1 LAADITGAGSVKR
14 NLSGARF
21 SFRGRSSRNPT
32 GFFLLPARGDGN
44 HDQQQAKP
52 RRPSARI
59 KRHRRGHEFFRPCNT
74 IQHGKIDRRILRAG
88 QGPAAK
94 NQQQAQQNQET
105 THALLPR
112 PSLLSA
118 APIAPQQSVNNH
130 LMVACWPAHLPD
142 DNAANLVHMRLMS
155 EHPHIA
161 TARRVLALEADALG
175 LMSRNLGD
183 AFVKAVETILAA
195 KGRVICTGIGKSG
208 HVARKIAAT
217 MASTGTQAYF
227 VHATEASHGDLGMI
241 GQDDVVLALSKSGET
256 KELADMLSYAKRYS
270 IPLIG
275 MTAKADSTLGRA
287 ADILLQVP
295 DAAEA
300 CAETNAPTTS
310 TTLMIALGDALAVA
324 LLESKGFKADHF
336 KVFHPGG
343 KLGAMLRTAST

>member
-1 LAADITGAGSVKR
+1 
-14 NLSGARF
+14 
-21 SFRGRSSRNPT
+21 
-32 GFFLLPARGDGN
+32 
-44 HDQQQAKP
+44 
-52 RRPSARI
+52 
-59 KRHRRGHEFFRPCNT
+59 
-74 IQHGKIDRRILRAG
+74 
-88 QGPAAK
+88 
-94 NQQQAQQNQET
+94 
-105 THALLPR
+105 
-112 PSLLSA
+112 
-118 APIAPQQSVNNH
+118 
-130 LMVACWPAHLPD
+130 
-142 DNAANLVHMRLMS
+142 MS

-175 LMSRNLGD
+175 LMSRSLGEP
-183 AFVKAVETILAA
+183 FVKAVETILVA

-241 GQDDVVLALSKSGET
+241 AQDDVVLALSKSGET
-256 KELADMLSYAKRYS
+256 KELADMIGYAKRYS

-275 MTAKADSTLGRA
+275 MTAKGDSTLGRA
-287 ADILLQVP
+287 SDILLQVP

-310 TTLMIALGDALAVA
+310 TTLMIAMGDALAVA

-343 KLGAMLRTAST
+343 KLGAMLRTAADLMHKSAELPLVTSGTPFIEAVKSMSGKGFGVLGVTSPDGKLAGIVTDGDLRRYLTSGKTAAIIDDVMNRTPLTAAPDQLAADVLRIMNERKITQIFVVEAGKPAGIIHMHDLLKSGLA

>member
-1 LAADITGAGSVKR
+1 MCA
-14 NLSGARF
+14 
-21 SFRGRSSRNPT
+21 
-32 GFFLLPARGDGN
+32 
-44 HDQQQAKP
+44 
-52 RRPSARI
+52 
-59 KRHRRGHEFFRPCNT
+59 
-74 IQHGKIDRRILRAG
+74 
-88 QGPAAK
+88 
-94 NQQQAQQNQET
+94 
-105 THALLPR
+105 
-112 PSLLSA
+112 
-118 APIAPQQSVNNH
+118 
-130 LMVACWPAHLPD
+130 
-142 DNAANLVHMRLMS
+142 MS
-155 EHPHIA
+155 DHSHIA

-175 LMSRNLGD
+175 QLSLSLGGP
-183 AFVKAVETILAA
+183 FVKAVEAILAA

-241 GQDDVVLALSKSGET
+241 GQDDVILALSKSGET
-256 KELADMLSYAKRYS
+256 KELADMLGYAKRYS

-287 ADILLQVP
+287 ADILLAVP

-343 KLGAMLRTAST
+343 

>member
-1 LAADITGAGSVKR
+1 
-14 NLSGARF
+14 
-21 SFRGRSSRNPT
+21 
-32 GFFLLPARGDGN
+32 
-44 HDQQQAKP
+44 
-52 RRPSARI
+52 
-59 KRHRRGHEFFRPCNT
+59 
-74 IQHGKIDRRILRAG
+74 
-88 QGPAAK
+88 
-94 NQQQAQQNQET
+94 
-105 THALLPR
+105 
-112 PSLLSA
+112 
-118 APIAPQQSVNNH
+118 
-130 LMVACWPAHLPD
+130 
-142 DNAANLVHMRLMS
+142 MS

-175 LMSRNLGD
+175 LMSRSLG
-183 AFVKAVETILAA
+183 APFVKAVETILAA

-241 GQDDVVLALSKSGET
+241 AQDDVVLALSKSGET
-256 KELADMLSYAKRYS
+256 KELADMIGYAKRYS

-287 ADILLQVP
+287 SDILLQVP

-310 TTLMIALGDALAVA
+310 TTLMIAMGDALAVA

-343 KLGAMLRTAST
+343 KLGAMLRTAADLMHKSGELPLVAAGTPFIDAVKSMSGKGFGVLGVTSSDGKLAGIVTDGDLRRYLTSGKTAAVIDDVMNRTPLTAAPDQLAADVLRTMNERKITQIFVVESGKPAGIIHMHDLLKSGLA

>member
-1 LAADITGAGSVKR
+1 M
-14 NLSGARF
+14 
-21 SFRGRSSRNPT
+21 P
-32 GFFLLPARGDGN
+32 
-44 HDQQQAKP
+44 
-52 RRPSARI
+52 
-59 KRHRRGHEFFRPCNT
+59 E
-74 IQHGKIDRRILRAG
+74 
-88 QGPAAK
+88 
-94 NQQQAQQNQET
+94 
-105 THALLPR
+105 
-112 PSLLSA
+112 
-118 APIAPQQSVNNH
+118 
-130 LMVACWPAHLPD
+130 
-142 DNAANLVHMRLMS
+142 S
-155 EHPHIA
+155 EHIKI
-161 TARRVLALEADALG
+161 ARRVLELEAEALG
-175 LMSRNLGD
+175 LLSISLDDR
-183 AFVKAVETILAA
+183 FVKAVETILAA
-195 KGRVICTGIGKSG
+195 TGRVICTGIGKSG

-241 GQDDVVLALSKSGET
+241 GQGDVVLALSKSGET

-343 KLGAMLRTAST
+343 KLGAMLRTAADVMHKTTELPLVPVGAPFIEAIQDMTAKGFGVLGVTHADGTLAGLVTDGDLRRYLTSGKAAAIIDDVMTRAPRTAEAGSLAADILRTMNDRKITQIFVLEGGKPVGLIHMHDLLKAGLA

>member
-1 LAADITGAGSVKR
+1 MS
-14 NLSGARF
+14 
-21 SFRGRSSRNPT
+21 
-32 GFFLLPARGDGN
+32 
-44 HDQQQAKP
+44 
-52 RRPSARI
+52 
-59 KRHRRGHEFFRPCNT
+59 
-74 IQHGKIDRRILRAG
+74 QHAHIL
-88 QGPAAK
+88 
-94 NQQQAQQNQET
+94 
-105 THALLPR
+105 
-112 PSLLSA
+112 
-118 APIAPQQSVNNH
+118 
-130 LMVACWPAHLPD
+130 
-142 DNAANLVHMRLMS
+142 
-155 EHPHIA
+155 
-161 TARRVLALEADALG
+161 TARRVLGLEAEALG
-175 LMSRNLGD
+175 LLAQSLDDR
-183 AFVKAVETILAA
+183 FVTAVETILKA

-241 GQDDVVLALSKSGET
+241 GTDDVVLALSKSGET
-256 KELADMLSYAKRYS
+256 KELADMIGYAKRYS
-270 IPLIG
+270 IPLLG

-343 KLGAMLRTAST
+343 KLGAMLRTAGDVMHKSSELPLVASGTPFIEAVKAMSGKGFGVLGVTTPDGKLAGLVTDGDLRRYLTSGKTVATIDEVMTKAPRTAEPTSLAADVLRTMNERKITQIFVVDGGKPVGLIHMHDLLKAGLA

>member
-1 LAADITGAGSVKR
+1 MSTPSHIT
-14 NLSGARF
+14 
-21 SFRGRSSRNPT
+21 
-32 GFFLLPARGDGN
+32 
-44 HDQQQAKP
+44 
-52 RRPSARI
+52 
-59 KRHRRGHEFFRPCNT
+59 
-74 IQHGKIDRRILRAG
+74 
-88 QGPAAK
+88 
-94 NQQQAQQNQET
+94 
-105 THALLPR
+105 
-112 PSLLSA
+112 
-118 APIAPQQSVNNH
+118 
-130 LMVACWPAHLPD
+130 
-142 DNAANLVHMRLMS
+142 
-155 EHPHIA
+155 
-161 TARRVLALEADALG
+161 TARRVLALEAEALTLLARG
-175 LMSRNLGD
+175 LDDR
-183 AFVKAVETILAA
+183 FVRAVDTILAA

-256 KELADMLSYAKRYS
+256 KELADMLSYSKRYS

-343 KLGAMLRTAST
+343 KLGAMLRTAGDVMHKSTELPLVAIGSPFIESVKAMSGKGFGVLGVTNADGTLAGLVTDGDLRRHILSGNSVTIIDDVMTKSPRTADPASLAADVLRIMNERKITQMFVLDGGKPVGLIHMHDLLKAGLA

>member
-1 LAADITGAGSVKR
+1 
-14 NLSGARF
+14 
-21 SFRGRSSRNPT
+21 
-32 GFFLLPARGDGN
+32 
-44 HDQQQAKP
+44 
-52 RRPSARI
+52 
-59 KRHRRGHEFFRPCNT
+59 
-74 IQHGKIDRRILRAG
+74 
-88 QGPAAK
+88 
-94 NQQQAQQNQET
+94 
-105 THALLPR
+105 
-112 PSLLSA
+112 
-118 APIAPQQSVNNH
+118 
-130 LMVACWPAHLPD
+130 
-142 DNAANLVHMRLMS
+142 MS

-275 MTAKADSTLGRA
+275 MTAKADSTLGRT

-343 KLGAMLRTAST
+343 KLGAMLRSAADLMHKSAELPLVTSGTPFIEAVKSMSGKGFGVLGVTSADGKLAGIVTDGDLRRYLTSGVTAKVIDDVMNRTPLTASPDQLAADVLRIMNERKITQIFVLDDGKPAGIIHMHDLLKSGLA

>member
-1 LAADITGAGSVKR
+1 
-14 NLSGARF
+14 
-21 SFRGRSSRNPT
+21 
-32 GFFLLPARGDGN
+32 
-44 HDQQQAKP
+44 
-52 RRPSARI
+52 
-59 KRHRRGHEFFRPCNT
+59 
-74 IQHGKIDRRILRAG
+74 
-88 QGPAAK
+88 
-94 NQQQAQQNQET
+94 
-105 THALLPR
+105 
-112 PSLLSA
+112 
-118 APIAPQQSVNNH
+118 
-130 LMVACWPAHLPD
+130 
-142 DNAANLVHMRLMS
+142 MS

-175 LMSRNLGD
+175 LMSRSLGD
-183 AFVKAVETILAA
+183 PFVEAVATILAA
-195 KGRVICTGIGKSG
+195 RGRVICTGIGKSG

-241 GQDDVVLALSKSGET
+241 AQDDVILALSKSGET
-256 KELADMLSYAKRYS
+256 KELADMIGYAKRYS

-275 MTAKADSTLGRA
+275 MTAMAESTLGRA
-287 ADILLQVP
+287 SDILLQVP

-343 KLGAMLRTAST
+343 KLGAMLRTAADLMHKSAKLPLVASGTPFIEAVKSMSGKGFGVLGVTSSDGKLAGIVTDGDLRRYLTSGKTAAVIDDVMNRTPLTAAPDQLVADVLRTMNERKITQIFVVESGSPAGIIHMHDLLKSGLA